1 MRSRTEKTEYLLRE
15 IGEIDDKLLAEASS
29 YRPVRRQNFRY
40 GLIAAVLAFAFVM
53 VVIRPVVGI
62 YSDLSGE
69 NEAADMNE
77 SGELFG
83 ALDAVL
89 SAETNYITN
98 SFALNRLSHTGAPRL
113 VWENKESGEVSVCY
127 LSVEELSRIR
137 DNMGKGKAVEENAA
151 ELTCNVWVVDEYGR
165 VTTPYLKASAGN
177 EGCDLFAYEPEIIPT
192 EDLIQCIS
200 DILS

>member
-1 MRSRTEKTEYLLRE
+1 MRSRREKAEYLLCE

-69 NEAADMNE
+69 NEVANDLPDRFV
-77 SGELFG
+77 EL
-83 ALDAVL
+83 DSIL
-89 SAETNYITN
+89 SAETDYITN

-127 LSVEELSRIR
+127 LTVDELSQIR
-137 DNMGKGKAVEENAA
+137 ENMGKGSAVEENATS
-151 ELTCNVWVVDEYGR
+151 LTCNVWVVDEYGK

-177 EGCDLFAYEPEIIPT
+177 EGCDLFDYDPEIIPS
-192 EDLIQCIS
+192 EELIQCIS

>member
-1 MRSRTEKTEYLLRE
+1 MRSRREKAEYLLCE
-15 IGEIDDKLLAEASS
+15 IGEIDDKLLAEASA

-40 GLIAAVLAFAFVM
+40 GMIAAVLLFAFVM
-53 VVIRPVVGI
+53 VVARPLVGI

-69 NEAADMNE
+69 NEVANDLPDRFV
-77 SGELFG
+77 EL
-83 ALDAVL
+83 DSIL
-89 SAETNYITN
+89 SAETDYITN

-127 LSVEELSRIR
+127 LTVDELSQIR
-137 DNMGKGKAVEENAA
+137 ENMGKGSAVEENATS
-151 ELTCNVWVVDEYGR
+151 LTCNVWVVDEYGK

-177 EGCDLFAYEPEIIPT
+177 EGCDLFDYDPEIIPS
-192 EDLIQCIS
+192 EELIQCIS

>member
-1 MRSRTEKTEYLLRE
+1 
-15 IGEIDDKLLAEASS
+15 
-29 YRPVRRQNFRY
+29 
-40 GLIAAVLAFAFVM
+40 
-53 VVIRPVVGI
+53 
-62 YSDLSGE
+62 
-69 NEAADMNE
+69 MNE

-89 SAETNYITN
+89 SAETDYITN

-127 LSVEELSRIR
+127 LTVDELSQIR
-137 DNMGKGKAVEENAA
+137 ENMGKGSAVEENATS
-151 ELTCNVWVVDEYGR
+151 LTCNVWVVDEYGK

-177 EGCDLFAYEPEIIPT
+177 EGCDLFDYDPEIIPS
-192 EDLIQCIS
+192 EELIQCIS